1 MKAVTSLALAIV
13 VVVGIGKVMAL
24 AAAMAIVEAI
34 TAGGRPSPWP
44 LSRHA
49 WGVNLRPVH

>member
-34 TAGGRPSPWP
+34 TAGGCPSPWP
-44 LSRHA
+44 LGRHA